1 MSKIFV
7 SSYVRFLLWSWI
19 AFITSASVIH
29 KAKRRGRLLLIKS
42 VIKSKSRRGEVA
54 VAPDEKMLPEVT
66 VLSETSQSTVEFPTA
81 QLDPLLPFTVVPG
94 TEGIRT

>member
-1 MSKIFV
+1 
-7 SSYVRFLLWSWI
+7 
-19 AFITSASVIH
+19 
-29 KAKRRGRLLLIKS
+29 
-42 VIKSKSRRGEVA
+42 VA

-66 VLSETSQSTVEFPTA
+66 VLSETSQSTVEFPMA